1 MNHGMFPNDINGK
14 DESTMNE
21 LFLKIADGFEIL
33 AAGYRALA
41 QDSKA
46 SSVVPATDT
55 PAAPIEQEAPK
66 EEKPTVTMEQVRAV
80 LAQKSK
86 DGKKVQVKALL
97 LKYDSGKLSGVKS
110 EDYPALLAEAEVL

>member
-21 LFLKIADGFEIL
+21 LFLKIADGFESL

-41 QDSKA
+41 QDSNA
-46 SSVVPATDT
+46 ASVVPATDT
-55 PAAPIEQEAPK
+55 PTAPTEQEAPK

-86 DGKKVQVKALL
+86 DGKKAQVKALL
-97 LKYDSGKLSGVKS
+97 LKYDSGKLSGVKP

>member
-1 MNHGMFPNDINGK
+1 
-14 DESTMNE
+14 MNE
-21 LFLKIADGFEIL
+21 LFLKIADGFESL

-46 SSVVPATDT
+46 ASVVPATDT
-55 PAAPIEQEAPK
+55 PAAPIEQEAHK

-86 DGKKVQVKALL
+86 DGKKAQVKALL
-97 LKYDSGKLSGVKS
+97 LKYDSGKLSGVKP